1 MGSSLPGTTRRER
14 LPYLSLRRQYATCSV
29 LMHAHSGSLIQMTQ
43 HLRSP
48 ALASPTP
55 ELIQKLAEIVG
66 PAHALTDP
74 DQQLPYLREWRDL
87 FIGRTPVVLR
97 PGSTEEVSRILALAN
112 EARVG
117 VVPQA
122 GNTGLVG
129 GQTPF
134 ESGNEIVLSVSRLKT
149 VRDINPAAYT
159 MTVEAGL
166 TLAECRGVAESA
178 DRLFPLSLPSEG
190 TCQIGG
196 NIATNAGG
204 VGVLAYGNT
213 RQLVLGLE
221 VVLADGRII
230 PGLKALKKDNT
241 GYDLKDLF
249 IGSEGTLGVV
259 TAAVLKLYPRP
270 AETATAM
277 VALSEIS
284 HALDLFSLAQ
294 ETAGRSVTAFEFIP
308 RICIEFVTRNIP
320 GTREP
325 FQKAYPW
332 YVLIEISGA
341 KPDGQAAR
349 EMEDVLGQ
357 AAERGLLLDAVLA
370 SSLTQA
376 RDLWRLRESISEAQ
390 KPEGGNIKH
399 DVSVPIARIAEF
411 IQRADVIVER
421 ICPGARPLPLGHFGD
436 GNVHYNIAQPI
447 GMDKERFLELWEP
460 ITAAVHALVVEM
472 DGSISAEHGIGR
484 IKRADLERHKSA
496 VEIELMRRIKVAFDP
511 RGILNP
517 GKVL

>member
-1 MGSSLPGTTRRER
+1 
-14 LPYLSLRRQYATCSV
+14 
-29 LMHAHSGSLIQMTQ
+29 MTQ
-43 HLRSP
+43 HLRAP
-48 ALASPTP
+48 ALAAPTP
-55 ELIQKLAEIVG
+55 QLIAKLTEIVG

-87 FIGRTPVVLR
+87 FIGRTPLVLR

-134 ESGNEIVLSVSRLKT
+134 ETGTEIVLSVSRLKQ
-149 VRDINPAAYT
+149 VRDINPAAYS

-166 TLAECRGVAESA
+166 TLAECRTIAERA

-190 TCQIGG
+190 SCQIGG
-196 NIATNAGG
+196 NIGTNAGG

-230 PGLKALKKDNT
+230 PGLKSLKKDNT
-241 GYDLKDLF
+241 GYGLKDLF
-249 IGSEGTLGVV
+249 IGSEGTLGII

-277 VALSEIS
+277 VALSEIA

-308 RICIEFVTRNIP
+308 RIGIEFVTRNIA

-325 FQKAYPW
+325 FDKPHPW

-376 RDLWRLRESISEAQ
+376 RDLWRLREGISEAQ

-411 IQRADVIVER
+411 VARADRIVEK
-421 ICPGARPLPLGHFGD
+421 ICPGARPIPLGHFGD
-436 GNVHYNIAQPI
+436 GNVHYNIAQPV
-447 GMDKERFLELWEP
+447 GMEKERFLELWDS
-460 ITAAVHALVVEM
+460 ITRAVHALAAEM

-484 IKRADLERHKSA
+484 MKRGDLERHKSA
-496 VEIELMRRIKVAFDP
+496 VELDLMRRIKAAFDP
-511 RGILNP
+511 HGILNP

>member
-1 MGSSLPGTTRRER
+1 
-14 LPYLSLRRQYATCSV
+14 
-29 LMHAHSGSLIQMTQ
+29 MTQ
-43 HLRSP
+43 HHRP
-48 ALASPTP
+48 PLAAPTP
-55 ELIQKLAEIVG
+55 ELIARLTEIVG
-66 PAHALTDP
+66 PEHALTDP

-87 FIGRTPVVLR
+87 YIGRTPLVLR
-97 PGSTEEVSRILALAN
+97 PANTEQVSRILALCN

-129 GQTPF
+129 GQVPF
-134 ESGNEIVLSVSRLKT
+134 ESGNEIVLSVSRLKQI
-149 VRDINPAAYT
+149 REINPAAYS

-166 TLAECRGVAESA
+166 TLAECRAAAERA

-196 NIATNAGG
+196 NLATNAGG
-204 VGVLAYGNT
+204 VGVLAYGNA

-221 VVLADGRII
+221 VVLADGRIV

-249 IGSEGTLGVV
+249 IGSEGTLGVI
-259 TAAVLKLYPRP
+259 TAAVLKLFPRP
-270 AETATAM
+270 AESATAM
-277 VALSEIS
+277 VALAEIS

-308 RICIEFVTRNIP
+308 RICIDFVLRNIP

-325 FQKAYPW
+325 FPKTYPW

-341 KPDGQAAR
+341 KADGQAAR

-370 SSLTQA
+370 GSLSQA
-376 RDLWRLRESISEAQ
+376 RDLWRLRESVSEAQ

-399 DVSVPIARIAEF
+399 DVSVPIAKIAEF
-411 IQRADVIVER
+411 IERADRIVES

-436 GNVHYNIAQPI
+436 GNIHYNIAQPVDM
-447 GMDKERFLELWEP
+447 GKERFLEFWEP
-460 ITAAVHALVVEM
+460 ITTAVHELVAEM
-472 DGSISAEHGIGR
+472 GGSISAEHGIGR
-484 IKRADLERHKSA
+484 MKRKDLERYKSA
-496 VEIELMRRIKVAFDP
+496 VELELMRRIKAAFDP
-511 RGILNP
+511 NGILNP
-517 GKVL
+517 GKLL

>member
-1 MGSSLPGTTRRER
+1 MAQQSRP
-14 LPYLSLRRQYATCSV
+14 P
-29 LMHAHSGSLIQMTQ
+29 
-43 HLRSP
+43 
-48 ALASPTP
+48 LAAPTP
-55 ELIQKLAEIVG
+55 ELIARFREIVG
-66 PAHALTDP
+66 PEHALTDP

-87 FIGRTPVVLR
+87 FIGRAPVVLR

-129 GQTPF
+129 GQIPF
-134 ESGNEIVLSVSRLKT
+134 QTGNEIVVSVSRLKQI
-149 VRDINPAAYT
+149 RDINPAAYI

-166 TLAECRGVAESA
+166 TLAECRAAAERA

-190 TCQIGG
+190 SCQIGG
-196 NIATNAGG
+196 NLATNAGG
-204 VGVLAYGNT
+204 VGVLAYGNA

-221 VVLADGRII
+221 VVLADGRVV

-241 GYDLKDLF
+241 GYDLRDLF
-249 IGSEGTLGVV
+249 IGSEGTLGII
-259 TAAVLKLYPRP
+259 TAAVLRLFPRP
-270 AETATAM
+270 AESATAM
-277 VALSEIS
+277 VALAEIS

-308 RICIEFVTRNIP
+308 RICIEFVLRHIP

-325 FQKAYPW
+325 FPKAYPW
-332 YVLIEISGA
+332 YVLMEISGA

-349 EMEDVLGQ
+349 DMEDVLGQ

-376 RDLWRLRESISEAQ
+376 RELWRLRESVSEAQ

-411 IQRADVIVER
+411 IERADRIVES

-436 GNVHYNIAQPI
+436 GNVHYNVAQPI
-447 GMDKERFLELWEP
+447 GMEKERFLELWDKISSE
-460 ITAAVHALVVEM
+460 VHALVVEM
-472 DGSISAEHGIGR
+472 GGSISAEHGIGR
-484 IKRADLERHKSA
+484 MKRGDLERYKSP
-496 VEIELMRRIKVAFDP
+496 VELDLMRRIKAAFDP
-511 RGILNP
+511 NGILNP

>member
-1 MGSSLPGTTRRER
+1 MAQQS
-14 LPYLSLRRQYATCSV
+14 
-29 LMHAHSGSLIQMTQ
+29 
-43 HLRSP
+43 RSP
-48 ALASPTP
+48 LAAPTP
-55 ELIQKLAEIVG
+55 ELIDRFREIVG
-66 PAHALTDP
+66 AEHTLTDP

-87 FIGRTPVVLR
+87 FIGRAPVVLR
-97 PGSTEEVSRILALAN
+97 PGSTEEVSRILALCN

-129 GQTPF
+129 GQIPF
-134 ESGNEIVLSVSRLKT
+134 ETGNEIVVSVSRLK
-149 VRDINPAAYT
+149 RIREINPAAYV

-166 TLAECRGVAESA
+166 TLAECRAAAERV

-190 TCQIGG
+190 SCQIGG
-196 NIATNAGG
+196 NLATNAGG
-204 VGVLAYGNT
+204 VGVLAYGNA

-221 VVLADGRII
+221 VVLADGRIV

-241 GYDLKDLF
+241 GYDLRDLF
-249 IGSEGTLGVV
+249 IGSEGTLGII
-259 TAAVLKLYPRP
+259 TAAVLRLFPRP

-277 VALSEIS
+277 VALAEIS

-308 RICIEFVTRNIP
+308 RICIEFVLRHIP

-325 FQKAYPW
+325 FPKAYPW

-376 RDLWRLRESISEAQ
+376 KELWRLRESVSEAQ

-411 IQRADVIVER
+411 IERADRIVES

-447 GMDKERFLELWEP
+447 GMEKERFLELWDKISSE
-460 ITAAVHALVVEM
+460 VHALVAEM
-472 DGSISAEHGIGR
+472 GGSISAEHGIGR
-484 IKRADLERHKSA
+484 MKRRDLERYKSP
-496 VEIELMRRIKVAFDP
+496 VELDLMRRIKAAFDP
-511 RGILNP
+511 NGILNP